1 MTLQNTMT
9 ANEALE
15 SRKLDSGEFES
26 PTFSSRLK
34 AMLKLDFY
42 RLFNTPAFY
51 IMLLIAA
58 MIPALIM
65 TTGGAGPQSA
75 TSPNT
80 AVAVGAAPSLEI
92 TNAWQLVESTGGSAV
107 ADNPLDF
114 AGFANIN
121 MLFIFAGLLMA
132 IFVSHDYSSGFVKSI
147 FTSHPKKI
155 DYVIS
160 KSAVGVFSGAGM
172 IATYVFGTVIAGLLT
187 GKTFDV
193 NIGGLIMCLV
203 SKALLMGVFCSL
215 FLSVAVFFRDKL
227 WLTIVFTFLFGMML
241 YPAASVATLS
251 STLVTVLMSLA
262 AGIIGTAAIGS
273 VSALIL
279 RKRDLA

>member
-1 MTLQNTMT
+1 MT
-9 ANEALE
+9 ANEAFKTCE
-15 SRKLDSGEFES
+15 FERKGLDSGEFAS
-26 PTFSSRLK
+26 PTFLNRVK

-58 MIPALIM
+58 MIPALVM
-65 TTGGAGPQSA
+65 TVGGAEPPSA
-75 TSPNT
+75 TSPH
-80 AVAVGAAPSLEI
+80 AAGAVGAAPSVEI

-107 ADNPLDF
+107 AENPLDF

-121 MLFIFAGLLMA
+121 MIFIFAGLLMA

-147 FTSHPKKI
+147 FTSHPKKV

-160 KSAVGVFSGAGM
+160 KSAVGVFGGAGM

-187 GKTFDV
+187 GKAFDV
-193 NIGGLIMCLV
+193 DVGGLVMCLV

-251 STLVTVLMSLA
+251 STVVTVLMSLA
-262 AGIIGTAAIGS
+262 TGIIGTAAIGS